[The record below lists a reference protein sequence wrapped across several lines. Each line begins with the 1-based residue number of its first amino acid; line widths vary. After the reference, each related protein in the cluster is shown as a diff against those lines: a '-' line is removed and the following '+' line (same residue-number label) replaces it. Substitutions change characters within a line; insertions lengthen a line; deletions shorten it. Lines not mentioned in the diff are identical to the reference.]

1 MSGQTEEQIGQCY
14 RQLEPL
20 TAGIEI
26 NISSPNT
33 VGLTTFHQPE
43 RLRSLVNSLPREHEK
58 PCFIK
63 MPRLLDHSA
72 VGELASAA
80 VEAGADGVIVANTSP
95 ICDPRLAVGRGGLSG
110 ATLIDSTLESL
121 AKVRDVLPVHI
132 PVIACG
138 GIASAAT
145 AKLAMDAGATAI
157 QIYTALVYDGPGLPG
172 NMVRE
177 LISKYS
183 L

>member
-1 MSGQTEEQIGQCY
+1 
-14 RQLEPL
+14 
-20 TAGIEI
+20 
-26 NISSPNT
+26 
-33 VGLTTFHQPE
+33 
-43 RLRSLVNSLPREHEK
+43 
-58 PCFIK
+58 

-80 VEAGADGVIVANTSP
+80 VDAGADGVIVANTSP
-95 ICDPRLAVGRGGLSG
+95 IRDPRLAVGHGGLSG

-121 AKVRDVLPVHI
+121 VKVRDVLPVHI

-145 AKLAMDAGATAI
+145 AKLAMDAGATAV

-172 NMVRE
+172 NMVGE